1 MPQSPESSLYEAIAF
16 AARAH
21 QGQIR
26 KDGKTPYVSHV
37 FRVSMVVRHLFGI
50 DDRKVLTA
58 AVLHDTLED
67 TTTDFDD
74 LRDFGDEVAGWVAVL
89 SKDKRLPEE
98 EREEAYTAG
107 LVAAPWQVRIC
118 KLADIYDN
126 LSDMKTLDSKRRA
139 TTLKRLTG
147 YIAALRPGRPDETSR
162 AWEIVA
168 KLLAKTEASGKLE

>member
-1 MPQSPESSLYEAIAF
+1 MSQSPESGLYEAIAF

-21 QGQIR
+21 QGQKR
-26 KDGKTPYVSHV
+26 KDGNTPYVSHV

-50 DDRKVLTA
+50 DDPKVLTA
-58 AVLHDTLED
+58 AVLHDTVED

-74 LRDFGDEVAGWVAVL
+74 LLDFGEDVAAWVAL
-89 SKDKRLPEE
+89 LTKDKRLPEE

-126 LSDMKTLDSKRRA
+126 LSDMRTLDAKGRSR
-139 TTLKRLTG
+139 TVKRLSD
-147 YIAALRPGRPDETSR
+147 YLEKLKPSRPDETSH
-162 AWEIVA
+162 AWQIVA
-168 KLLAKTEASGKLE
+168 QMLARTSSGDSD